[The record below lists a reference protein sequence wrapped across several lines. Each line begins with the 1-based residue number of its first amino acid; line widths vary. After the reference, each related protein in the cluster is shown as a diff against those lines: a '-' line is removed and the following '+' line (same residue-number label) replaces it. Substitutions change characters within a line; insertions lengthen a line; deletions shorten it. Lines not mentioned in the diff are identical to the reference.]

1 VDDFDQSQLA
11 RQEAQRKALA
21 DEENHYLRI
30 KRVFGTPEGTEVL
43 EWLLTELCG
52 YWRGSFDSEREF
64 GRFELGRTIFNQ
76 ICVADIGIAH
86 NLLDRRR
93 NQAEAV
99 RIEER
104 RRIEKALR

>member
-1 VDDFDQSQLA
+1 MIEDADQA
-11 RQEAQRKALA
+11 RAEAQRKALA

-30 KRVFGTPEGTEVL
+30 KRVFGTSEGTEVL
-43 EWLLTELCG
+43 EWLLTDLCG
-52 YWRGSFDSEREF
+52 YWRGGFDSEREF

-86 NLLDRRR
+86 NLLDRMR

-99 RIEER
+99 RLAER
-104 RRIEKALR
+104 RRIEKANA